1 MRGSGIN
8 LRQTGSWYF
17 RIIILTRFSPRFIIN
32 RVQIKLMYRHSIDS
46 TNSIHVNVLVVF
58 ANGCSVL
65 CCSSGSSW
73 LEIPVDRWCI
83 RCTNKLMT
91 SNTLRYKKVA
101 ISNNSQA
108 ITVERACTIAK
119 HKKCTVH
126 TWFIQFQTKKGKSLA
141 HDSWTQVANL
151 VTFTAIL
158 VAKIFF
164 YSPWQ
169 PKWSPLGALTIHL
182 SRMCSAFNYIQ

>member
-101 ISNNSQA
+101 ISNNSHQLQLKGPVQLQS
-108 ITVERACTIAK
+108 IKSVLYTHGSYNFR
-119 HKKCTVH
+119 
-126 TWFIQFQTKKGKSLA
+126 QKKGKA
-141 HDSWTQVANL
+141 WHMIAEHR
-151 VTFTAIL
+151 
-158 VAKIFF
+158 
-164 YSPWQ
+164 SPIW
-169 PKWSPLGALTIHL
+169 WL
-182 SRMCSAFNYIQ
+182 SQQF